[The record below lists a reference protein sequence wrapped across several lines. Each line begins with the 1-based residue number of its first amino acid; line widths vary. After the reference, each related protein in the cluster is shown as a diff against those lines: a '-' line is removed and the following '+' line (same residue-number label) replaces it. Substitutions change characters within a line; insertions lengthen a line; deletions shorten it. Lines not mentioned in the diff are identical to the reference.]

1 MKRTNG
7 FSFHFLKANRPGHK
21 YYFTWLCKNKNESNH
36 YLISLL
42 KNKRQIFHLKIQTHL
57 LIGHCMVPPEET
69 CGHEVGHH
77 YINRVVVVS
86 QEDTEY
92 PDRTQAPADPVIP
105 PDPPW

>member
-1 MKRTNG
+1 
-7 FSFHFLKANRPGHK
+7 
-21 YYFTWLCKNKNESNH
+21 
-36 YLISLL
+36 
-42 KNKRQIFHLKIQTHL
+42 
-57 LIGHCMVPPEET
+57 MVPPEET